1 MCGIAGFISSNR
13 WKETAELSWLDTV
26 LGKFEASAV
35 SNKWED
41 LSMPLKELV
50 DRFDLLMSFGMHIE
64 LVKNSEIRAKM
75 QRLADLLIA
84 ISAKLNDVIAETGR
98 SDFLEFLA
106 ENTRDCMW
114 QIKEEVLHN
123 VDRTTG
129 LFPNSKSASEFNKSE
144 HFVAWA
150 IEQALENIDRLEVRG
165 RDSAGIS
172 IQCSLSKKVD
182 WTDEPVE
189 KSATEIVERRMH
201 KIKATDGSEILTFI
215 YKIANLVG
223 RLGDNTAGL
232 RDAIRNDPQLWK
244 IAAVVDQINIIAHT
258 RWASNGII
266 SIANSHPADGSL
278 HGNEHAATIKDREAR
293 FVLNGDVDNYSQ
305 LVKEFVHGQGCTI
318 DPAVTTDAKILPV
331 LYRLGTDPAA
341 DPEERFADLMNKCEG
356 SLAIVMQHPLQPR
369 ALYLGQKGSGQ
380 SLFIGKVHDG
390 AIVASEVYGLAA
402 RTRQSYALSGTER
415 GGTQVTLNISNP
427 VEIMAGRFL
436 KDGGPFEIKPEP
448 IYIHSRDIFRGS
460 YDYYFEKEIH
470 EAPSSVRKT
479 IRGKYR
485 KIGQTVDFSA
495 EGDGA
500 FNGLLKRL
508 RDPNLPQIHRIMCI
522 GQGTASVAAMGAA
535 YLIERALTGSRIEV
549 AWSKASEMSGFLSD
563 ESLDDMLLIA
573 ISQSG
578 TTTDTN
584 RTVDVAGSQG
594 AWIHAIVN
602 RRNSP
607 LVAKSNSFFYTSD
620 GRDVEMAVASTKAF
634 YSQIAAAKLTAM
646 LLAREFH
653 CLTQE
658 QAYQEIHELEL
669 LPDKIES
676 VLGLKET
683 LRQCA
688 EKYGPS
694 SRNWAVVGNGPNKV
708 AADEIRIKLSEL
720 CYKSIPCDFTED
732 KKHIDLSTEPLT
744 IVVANDLAEHLVQD
758 TAKEVAIFKA
768 HNGKPIVLCAHGEK
782 RFYAYAEM
790 LVELPVIGAGLG
802 FVLAT
807 VAGHLWGFYAAKAID
822 SRADELRKLRFLFTQ
837 GLEDPGI
844 LNAGI
849 LMTRLQAVI
858 TFISQGE
865 MNAALP
871 ASTVAALSLYIA
883 QLSGGPSDRD
893 IDGEELEEGIAILN
907 KAIEEMTRPIDTIR
921 HQAKTVTVGISR
933 PQEILPPILLIA
945 LGKLS
950 ILASQIKE
958 QDRRILRTVSPLI
971 SEVPGGLYYHIVRSG
986 DGVPAFLAG
995 DAHWIQVVERFGSCI
1010 GKASRYDQ
1018 PRPAGGSKRTV
1029 LRLERTIWTSGKNGA
1044 ENLVIVPL
1052 FDEDKAEVNGILL
1065 FHLNF
1070 VSQASVQQ
1078 KLGILRGLGNRYYDL
1093 VELLE
1098 EISDT
1103 RSIEEVLEPISPR
1116 DMVLAPVEWLVPG
1129 RKLAKQ

>member
-1 MCGIAGFISSNR
+1 MCGIAGFISNDR
-13 WKETAELSWLDTV
+13 WKEATDLSWLDIV
-26 LGKFEASAV
+26 LGRFEAITV

-41 LSMPLKELV
+41 LSIPLKELV

-64 LVKNSEIRAKM
+64 LVKRTEVRAKI
-75 QRLADLLIA
+75 QRLADLLVDL
-84 ISAKLNDVIAETGR
+84 SARLNDVIAETGR

-123 VDRTTG
+123 IERTTG
-129 LFPNSKSASEFNKSE
+129 LFPNSRPSSDFSNSE

-172 IQCSLSKKVD
+172 ILCSLSKAVD
-182 WTDEPVE
+182 AADEPVG
-189 KSATEIVERRMH
+189 KSGPEVVERRTH
-201 KIKATDGSEILTFI
+201 RIGFADGSEGRVFI

-232 RDAIRNDPQLWK
+232 RDAIRHDLELWK
-244 IAAVVDQINIIAHT
+244 IASAVDQINIIAHT

-278 HGNEHAATIKDREAR
+278 HGREHAATINDREAQ
-293 FVLNGDVDNYSQ
+293 FVLNGDVDNYSE
-305 LVKEFVHGQGCTI
+305 LLKEFVHAQGCSI

-331 LYRLGTDPAA
+331 LYRLGTDPTA
-341 DPEERFADLMNKCEG
+341 DPEERFAELMNKCEG
-356 SLAIVMQHPLQPR
+356 SLAIVMQHPFMPR
-369 ALYLGQKGSGQ
+369 TLYLGQKGSGQ
-380 SLFIGKVHDG
+380 SLFIGKVYDG
-390 AIVASEVYGLAA
+390 AIIASEVYGLAA

-415 GGTQVTLNISNP
+415 GGTQVTLRISNP
-427 VEIMAGRFL
+427 TEIMTGRFL
-436 KDGGPFEIKPEP
+436 QDSGQFEIKPEQ

-495 EGDGA
+495 ESDGA
-500 FNGLLKRL
+500 FNSLLKRL
-508 RDPNLPQIHRIMCI
+508 RDPNLPQIRRIMCI

-535 YLIERALTGSRIEV
+535 YLIGRALVGSRIEV

-594 AWIHAIVN
+594 AWVHAIVN

-607 LVAKSNSFFYTSD
+607 LVTKSNSFFYTSD

-653 CLTQE
+653 CLTPE
-658 QAYQEIHELEL
+658 EVFQEIHELEL
-669 LPDKIES
+669 LPEKIES
-676 VLGLKET
+676 VLGLRET
-683 LRQCA
+683 LKRCA
-688 EKYGPS
+688 EKYGPT

-758 TAKEVAIFKA
+758 TAKEVAIFRA

-790 LVELPVIGAGLG
+790 FIELPVIGAGLG

-822 SRADELRKLRFLFTQ
+822 SRADELRKLRSLLTQ
-837 GLEDPGI
+837 SLSNPTT
-844 LNAGI
+844 LNAAI
-849 LMTRLQAVI
+849 LRSRLQAVVNL
-858 TFISQGE
+858 ISQGE

-871 ASTVAALSLYIA
+871 ASTVAALSLYMA
-883 QLSGGPSDRD
+883 QLSDPPDEND
-893 IDGEELEEGIAILN
+893 IDSEELEKGIAILN
-907 KAIEEMTRPIDTIR
+907 RAIEEMTRPIDTIR

-933 PQEILPPILLIA
+933 PQEILPPILLVA
-945 LGKLS
+945 LSKLS
-950 ILASQIKE
+950 VLPGQIRE

-971 SEVPGGLYYHIVRSG
+971 SEVTGGLYYQIARSA
-986 DGVPAFLAG
+986 DGVPGALAG
-995 DAHWIQVVERFGSCI
+995 DAHWIQVAERFGSCV
-1010 GKASRYDQ
+1010 GKTSRYDQ
-1018 PRPAGGSKRTV
+1018 PRPAGGSKRTI
-1029 LRLERTIWTSGKNGA
+1029 LRLEKAIWTSGKNGA
-1044 ENLVIVPL
+1044 ENLVIIPL
-1052 FDEDKAEVNGILL
+1052 VDEDKGAVTGILL

-1070 VSQASVQQ
+1070 VTQASVQQ
-1078 KLGILRGLGNRYYDL
+1078 KLTILRGLGNRYYDL
-1093 VELLE
+1093 IELLE
-1098 EISDT
+1098 EISDA

-1116 DMVLAPVEWLVPG
+1116 DTILAPVESLVLS
-1129 RKLAKQ
+1129 RKLGK